1 MNDKNLEE
9 LNRLKN
15 TLETELKT
23 ETVSLEESS
32 AGKYLSELQKLRQD
46 FDSYVRKQ
54 EAEQKAQEER
64 KRVER
69 KRNLIISLLAG
80 SFTGVVS
87 GLILYYWPAITA
99 RLFSLAQ

>member
-1 MNDKNLEE
+1 MANFDF
-9 LNRLKN
+9 
-15 TLETELKT
+15 ETGEIKF
-23 ETVSLEESS
+23 EDS
-32 AGKYLSELQKLRQD
+32 AIGKQLAELQKLRQD

-80 SFTGVVS
+80 SFTGIVS
-87 GLILYYWPAITA
+87 GIFLYYWPVITA
-99 RLFSLAQ
+99 WVSLLVQ